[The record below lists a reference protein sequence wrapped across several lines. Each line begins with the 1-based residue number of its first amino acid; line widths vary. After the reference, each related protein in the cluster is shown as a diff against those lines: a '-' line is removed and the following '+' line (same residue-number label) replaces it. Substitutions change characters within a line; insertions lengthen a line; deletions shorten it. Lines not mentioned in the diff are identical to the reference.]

1 MLLFLEY
8 IVVASLVVYCSIKAS
23 QYIDMLDKMTSLSG
37 AFLGGVMLSAVTS
50 LPELFTSVSATLLLH
65 KPSLC
70 IGNILGSNLF
80 NLAVLALC
88 VIASIRHFRKT
99 RITRGNILVTL
110 FVLVIYVALLL
121 NMFNFLNLEIATVNI
136 VTLVI
141 LVLYIGGVRYLA
153 NEEGEECEECTEI
166 KLTKRQVAVRF
177 VLTSIAII
185 ALSITMTYIT
195 DDIASTYN
203 IGMGLAGA
211 IFLGVAT
218 SLPEV
223 SSTIAL
229 FRLRNYNVAVGNI
242 VGSNLFNFLVLCIAD
257 VICLSQSV
265 YDYSDIKVVGLL
277 EFGLYATIAMLPV
290 LRSQNMKAKIV
301 AAICVV
307 ACYIAFLAR

>member
-1 MLLFLEY
+1 MVLILGY

-37 AFLGGVMLSAVTS
+37 AFLGGVLLSAVTS
-50 LPELFTSVSATLLLH
+50 LPELFTSISATTLLH

-80 NLAVLALC
+80 NVAVLAMCTL
-88 VIASIRHFRKT
+88 AAIRHFRKV
-99 RITRGNILVTL
+99 RITNGNILVTL
-110 FVLVIYVALLL
+110 FVLAIYVMLLL
-121 NMFNFLNLEIATVNI
+121 NMFNILNFEVATVNI
-136 VTLVI
+136 ITLAI
-141 LVLYIGGVRYLA
+141 LALYVGGVRYLA
-153 NEEGEECEECTEI
+153 NEEGEECEECIEH
-166 KLTKRQVAVRF
+166 KLTKRQVVVRF
-177 VLTSIAII
+177 IATSVAIVTLSIA
-185 ALSITMTYIT
+185 MTYIT

-211 IFLGVAT
+211 IFLGIAT

-229 FRLRNYNVAVGNI
+229 FRIKNYNIAVGNI

-257 VICLSQSV
+257 VLCFSQSV
-265 YDYSDIKVVGLL
+265 YDFSDMKVVGLL
-277 EFGLYATIAMLPV
+277 EFGVLATVSMLPV
-290 LRSQNMKAKIV
+290 LRSNKVCVKVA

-307 ACYIAFLAR
+307 ACYIAFLVR

>member
-50 LPELFTSVSATLLLH
+50 LPELFTSVSATLMLH

-88 VIASIRHFRKT
+88 TIASVRHFRKVQ
-99 RITRGNILVTL
+99 ITRGNILVTL

-121 NMFNFLNLEIATVNI
+121 NMFNFLNLEVATVNI

-141 LVLYIGGVRYLA
+141 LALYVGGVRYLA
-153 NEEGEECEECTEI
+153 NEDGEECEECTEI

-229 FRLRNYNVAVGNI
+229 FRLRNYNIAVGNI

-257 VICLSQSV
+257 VMCLSQSV
-265 YDYSDIKVVGLL
+265 YDFSDVKVVGLL
-277 EFGLYATIAMLPV
+277 EFGMYATLAMLPV
-290 LRSQNMKAKIV
+290 LRSRNTKAKIA

-307 ACYIAFLAR
+307 VCYIAFLVR